1 MVDVTVLLYTLAL
14 LYQTLPYLSI
24 RPRNAWT
31 KHRANFQ
38 IVQFMY
44 VSGLTRV
51 LRQTLLP
58 PVIEV
63 CPNHENHTRV
73 SLGGV
78 VRDHRQFP
86 LLFYRQFRVARHTR
100 EQRPKCI
107 VKNSSFPLIIVQYA
121 LSRLEAL
128 VSMTSSGTWTR
139 LARDGF
145 NLFKAGL
152 FVTLSYAS

>member
-1 MVDVTVLLYTLAL
+1 
-14 LYQTLPYLSI
+14 
-24 RPRNAWT
+24 
-31 KHRANFQ
+31 
-38 IVQFMY
+38 MY

-51 LRQTLLP
+51 PRQTLLP

-78 VRDHRQFP
+78 IRDHRQFP

-107 VKNSSFPLIIVQYA
+107 VKMFSFLLIIVQYA
-121 LSRLEAL
+121 LSRLEDL
-128 VSMTSSGTWTR
+128 VSMTSSGTWTG

-145 NLFKAGL
+145 KAGL
-152 FVTLSYAS
+152 LVLRIMYVSRFWTVDRLSVASIAL